1 MKKLIALVLA
11 LLMLGSVA
19 CAEGVSLSWEEV
31 SEAAASIAGEF
42 KTFEEISVKI
52 WIPEVLKETELSD
65 EDKASGYIGYFMT
78 DDQTA
83 AVAVQYVDVN
93 GTTLE
98 DYQAMLAETEGVSEI
113 EAGTVNGLP
122 AVSYEYNGNGVV
134 AFTTEMGYI
143 LEVSCGPL
151 SDEGF
156 AAVAPIV
163 ICSIQAAE

>member
-19 CAEGVSLSWEEV
+19 CAEGVSLSWDDVAEI
-31 SEAAASIAGEF
+31 AATMEGEF

-52 WIPEVLKETELSD
+52 WIPTALQQLELAD
-65 EDKASGYIGYFMT
+65 EDKEAGFIGYFT
-78 DDQTA
+78 NEDQSA

-93 GTTLE
+93 GMSLE
-98 DYQAMLAETEGVSEI
+98 DYQAAVAATEGVTEV
-113 EAGTVNGLP
+113 EPGTVNGLP

-134 AFTTEMGYI
+134 AFTTEAGYV

-151 SDEGF
+151 ADENIKS
-156 AAVAPIV
+156 VAPIV